1 MTNPLIVDGE
11 DLAMALES
19 HNAELVYVFD
29 RVTGEV
35 IPTADEST
43 GLMMDK
49 AQRKLIK
56 ANKGKRFIP
65 IEPVPSEEGF
75 ELMAGFIKRLP
86 EGIAAE
92 RLARAL
98 EGRSPFRHFKDAL
111 FEYPELREAWF
122 KFHEEAY
129 YGFGE
134 AWLKKH
140 GIEATLTRRQAS

>member
-1 MTNPLIVDGE
+1 MNNLIVDGQ

-19 HNAELVYVFD
+19 HNPELVYVFD
-29 RVTGEV
+29 RETGEV
-35 IPTADEST
+35 IPTADESS

-56 ANKGKRFIP
+56 ANKGKRFIT

-75 ELMAGFIKRLP
+75 ELMVDFIDQLP
-86 EGIAAE
+86 EGVAAE
-92 RLARAL
+92 RLTRAL
-98 EGRSPFRHFKDAL
+98 EGRSPFRHSKDAL

-134 AWLKKH
+134 AWLKEK
-140 GIEATLTRRQAS
+140 GIEATLTRRQAP

>member
-65 IEPVPSEEGF
+65 IEPVPPEEGF
-75 ELMAGFIKRLP
+75 ELMA
-86 EGIAAE
+86 
-92 RLARAL
+92 
-98 EGRSPFRHFKDAL
+98 SSV
-111 FEYPELREAWF
+111 
-122 KFHEEAY
+122 
-129 YGFGE
+129 
-134 AWLKKH
+134 
-140 GIEATLTRRQAS
+140 T